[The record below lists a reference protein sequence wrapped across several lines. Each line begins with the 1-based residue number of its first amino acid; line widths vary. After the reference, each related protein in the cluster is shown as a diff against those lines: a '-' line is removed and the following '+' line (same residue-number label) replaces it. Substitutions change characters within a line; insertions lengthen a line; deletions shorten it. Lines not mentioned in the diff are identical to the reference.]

1 MRIRSPSLLRT
12 AMSANRGSRRSAR
25 LSSAPVSAAVS
36 SAHAENGTATSNA
49 ASSAPKKPRA
59 RKAQAKALPTD
70 AAPPATPPAKRV
82 RRAPANSAAPLTP
95 KPAAATPIAGLHT
108 ASDIDDAL
116 PPVPPP
122 QQQRCARPAEPHA
135 TNAPLQTPRGSR
147 VVAYATPAATRAATR
162 TTAPVPPGHVPPP
175 TSTTATL
182 LQDACAHLVRA
193 DPRLAPLVARHHC
206 RVFAP
211 DGLAEPVDP
220 FRALVSGICAQQVS
234 GAAASAIKKKFMGLF
249 NAPPPVSAMN
259 GAETG
264 EEGNAHDDAEGPRWV
279 FPTPAQV
286 AAADVARLRS
296 AGLSQRKAEYVKG
309 LAEQFVSGDLSARM
323 LVEASYDEVLEKL
336 TAVRGLGRWSVEM
349 FACFALKRMDVFS
362 TGDLGVQ

>member
-1 MRIRSPSLLRT
+1 MQP
-12 AMSANRGSRRSAR
+12 
-25 LSSAPVSAAVS
+25 
-36 SAHAENGTATSNA
+36 
-49 ASSAPKKPRA
+49 
-59 RKAQAKALPTD
+59 PT
-70 AAPPATPPAKRV
+70 TPPAKRV
-82 RRAPANSAAPLTP
+82 RRTPAKPPAPSTP
-95 KPAAATPIAGLHT
+95 TPAAVTQVAGLHT

-122 QQQRCARPAEPHA
+122 QRARPAEPHA
-135 TNAPLQTPRGSR
+135 TNAPLSTPRGSR
-147 VVAYATPAATRAATR
+147 VVAYATPAATPTAAR
-162 TTAPVPPGHVPPP
+162 TAPVPPGHVPPP
-175 TSTTATL
+175 TTTTATL
-182 LQDACAHLVRA
+182 LQEACAHLVRA
-193 DPRLAPLVARHHC
+193 DPRMAPLVARHHC

-211 DGLAEPVDP
+211 AGLAEPVDP

-249 NAPPPVSAMN
+249 NAPPPVPAPAATTN
-259 GAETG
+259 GAG
-264 EEGNAHDDAEGPRWV
+264 ADEEGNAHDDAEGPRWV
-279 FPTPAQV
+279 FPTPEQV
-286 AAADVARLRS
+286 AAADVARLRT

-309 LAEQFVSGDLSARM
+309 LAEKFVSGELGAKM